1 VRQGGQWTRSQA
13 LKNACILLLARA
25 ALAAC
30 DRLPARALVAMGRT
44 AGRLAAI
51 ATAQAAFRSAEGT
64 LGRAEAESVARACL
78 PLIGENAAL
87 CLLLRRQGVR
97 ALDWVEVH
105 DDDRIAF
112 ERVLARGRGAIFVSA
127 HVGPFELLPAAVA
140 ELGLRPAIVVRES
153 YDPRLDRL
161 VDAHRHTRGIDVI
174 HRGHPGA
181 ATRIVRALRA
191 GQPVGFLPDL
201 GGRVPSLEVPFLGDV
216 RPFAI
221 GPQHL
226 AQRLGVPLVVGA
238 LRRRTHPRAC
248 QANDAHPGFRLTIS
262 EVETGGSLEVLTKRV
277 ARHLGAVIAEE
288 ATDFPWMAL
297 APSAAQAR
305 IGP

>member
-1 VRQGGQWTRSQA
+1 
-13 LKNACILLLARA
+13 
-25 ALAAC
+25 
-30 DRLPARALVAMGRT
+30 
-44 AGRLAAI
+44 
-51 ATAQAAFRSAEGT
+51 
-64 LGRAEAESVARACL
+64 L